1 MCAVQFSQQNLYMC
15 AVWWKPGVFTQVGFT
30 LTFPPHILYSLSVHN
45 VGTQGRWVPLGNSLA
60 IIKQHKTSF
69 PGPFRIPSNI
79 LYSHFLSPHPSLY
92 ISNLKPKHLAIKVS
106 QDGILLWLKQWPKG
120 LPGRRRLQKQL
131 PTMCVHLYVF
141 AYVTLIKSTHSLT
154 KRREGLENPSP
165 TPKISRD
172 PRDFPRAKPEGNLE
186 GRGVQN
192 PRPREISRAEGDV
205 FPILSSL
212 AGKYWF

>member
-120 LPGRRRLQKQL
+120 LPGRRRLQQQIS
-131 PTMCVHLYVF
+131 TMCAIPYVF

-154 KRREGLENPSP
+154 KKTAFGMFS
-165 TPKISRD
+165 ISGTLAALLD
-172 PRDFPRAKPEGNLE
+172 QQICF
-186 GRGVQN
+186 
-192 PRPREISRAEGDV
+192 S
-205 FPILSSL
+205 FYSFFLSFFQL
-212 AGKYWF
+212 KNHCLL